1 MNHSV
6 QVLVSE
12 KYGKHLYV
20 GRKKHTNINVS
31 RIELKALSNC
41 KPYKKLRGH
50 TPFIQ
55 TAIPVAAVL
64 LKALPSYCS
73 CHLFYFTSPKSQIF
87 PFDHIQ
93 SKNQERKNQIT
104 LAE

>member
-12 KYGKHLYV
+12 KYGKHLYA

-31 RIELKALSNC
+31 RTQLKALPNY
-41 KPYKKLRGH
+41 KPCKKLRGQ
-50 TPFIQ
+50 TPFI
-55 TAIPVAAVL
+55 TRSIPVAAVL

-73 CHLFYFTSPKSQIF
+73 CH
-87 PFDHIQ
+87 
-93 SKNQERKNQIT
+93 
-104 LAE
+104 